1 MLQDP
6 CSCCVLFCFFSHF
19 FELIFFETLQPKWSQ
34 RHMKAHNK
42 QTTDSTYMND
52 RKNAGWFLQSRKEE
66 VVNNSQAHD
75 GPFIFLLGEIEN
87 LMSWPL
93 FVQST

>member
-1 MLQDP
+1 
-6 CSCCVLFCFFSHF
+6 
-19 FELIFFETLQPKWSQ
+19 
-34 RHMKAHNK
+34 MKAHNK
-42 QTTDSTYMND
+42 QTPDSTHMND